1 MLLSAT
7 LSKPAKKTNDN
18 LENSFIRVKIK
29 LSVSSNLEQNLY
41 LAEFYTK
48 KQVFHKKMSTM
59 EVEEFIKKNV
69 PANFKNC
76 VERTETE
83 EITILANKKGDITR
97 LVKKLKNENALGGGT
112 APTGV
117 AEGNDNGGTPDPAG
131 ERPIPY
137 KNLFTGKSFNKK
149 KNYILPEGKP
159 VPFLVRLGIM
169 TAEGRVIAA
178 KYDKFRQINR
188 FLEIFKDTALEVLAK
203 KGGGELSV
211 VDFGSGKSY
220 LTFAVQY
227 FLTEILKAPC
237 RIFGLDLK
245 KDVIEYCSRLS
256 DDLDLKNL
264 SFAVGDI
271 AEFGEDKKPDII
283 ITLHACDTAT
293 DYALNY
299 AIKKGAS
306 AILSVPCCQHEIN
319 LQLKK
324 NNAGENSVFEPLLKY
339 GLIKERFS
347 ALVTDAVRGE
357 LLENSGYKVQMIEFI
372 DDEGTPKNL
381 MIRAVKKSGFEKKT
395 VAKKSSCKILQELGV
410 SQTLENLLN

>member
-1 MLLSAT
+1 
-7 LSKPAKKTNDN
+7 
-18 LENSFIRVKIK
+18 
-29 LSVSSNLEQNLY
+29 
-41 LAEFYTK
+41 
-48 KQVFHKKMSTM
+48 MSTFIDWYK
-59 EVEEFIKKNV
+59 FIKKNV

-83 EITILANKKGDITR
+83 EITVLANKKGEVTR
-97 LVKKLKNENALGGGT
+97 LVKKIKNENALGGGT
-112 APTGV
+112 APKGV

-137 KNLFTGKSFNKK
+137 KNLLTGKSFNKK
-149 KNYILPEGKP
+149 KNYILPEGKS

-188 FLEIFKDTALEVLAK
+188 FLEIFKDAALEVLAK

-227 FLTEILKAPC
+227 FLTEILKVPC

-256 DDLDLKNL
+256 DELCLKNL

-283 ITLHACDTAT
+283 ITLHACDRLRLKLRNKKRRVR
-293 DYALNY
+293 DSFCALLPARNKF
-299 AIKKGAS
+299 AA
-306 AILSVPCCQHEIN
+306 
-319 LQLKK
+319 
-324 NNAGENSVFEPLLKY
+324 
-339 GLIKERFS
+339 
-347 ALVTDAVRGE
+347 
-357 LLENSGYKVQMIEFI
+357 
-372 DDEGTPKNL
+372 
-381 MIRAVKKSGFEKKT
+381 
-395 VAKKSSCKILQELGV
+395 
-410 SQTLENLLN
+410 